1 MALTINGLT
10 VPGIGTAP
18 SDTRRPTAG
27 EDLRRAALIQH
38 QLLPPSLYTGLYV
51 DVAARTRPCE
61 TLGGDFF
68 DYQDTRCGFR
78 VVLGDVCGKGAAA
91 ALQAA
96 VVQGILA
103 IEAEV
108 DARPA
113 SLMTRLNRALCR
125 RAIPARFVTLFCGV
139 VTPDNRLTYC
149 NAGQCRPIL
158 LNHQPARH
166 LSAGGHPLGLF
177 SNASYEEESLTMA
190 AGDTLVVF
198 SDGVT
203 EAQGRSGNPREEFGD
218 SRLLAAVQEQPA
230 ASASAI
236 LDHLLARLYTFAR
249 HGRQRD
255 DVTAL
260 VVRYLGAANG
270 ELTASL

>member
-10 VPGIGTAP
+10 LPGTTR
-18 SDTRRPTAG
+18 STDTRRPTAG

-38 QLLPPSLYTGLYV
+38 QLLPPSIYTGLYV
-51 DVAARTRPCE
+51 DVAARTRPCQ

-68 DYQDTRCGFR
+68 DYQDTDCGFR

-103 IEAEV
+103 IEADV

-125 RAIPARFVTLFCGV
+125 RAIPARFVTLFCGI
-139 VTPDNRLTYC
+139 VTPDNTLTYC

-158 LNHQPARH
+158 VNHQPARH

-177 SNASYEEESLTMA
+177 SNASYEEESLTMMK
-190 AGDTLVVF
+190 GDTLVVF
-198 SDGVT
+198 SDGVS
-203 EAQGRSGNPREEFGD
+203 EAQGRSGNPEEFGD
-218 SRLLAAVQEQPA
+218 SRILDAVQEQPA
-230 ASASAI
+230 ASAAAV
-236 LDHLLARLYTFAR
+236 LDHLLARLYTFAQ

-270 ELTASL
+270 ELASSL

>member
-1 MALTINGLT
+1 MPPTIDGLA
-10 VPGIGTAP
+10 PRGIGTAQ
-18 SDTRRPTAG
+18 SSHTRQPTAG
-27 EDLRRAALIQH
+27 EDLRCAARIQH

-51 DVAARTRPCE
+51 DVAARTRPCR

-68 DYQDTRCGFR
+68 DYQDTDCGFR
-78 VVLGDVCGKGAAA
+78 VVLGDVCGNGAAA
-91 ALQAA
+91 ALHAA

-103 IEAEV
+103 VEAEV

-125 RAIPARFVTLFCGV
+125 RAIPARFVTLFCGI

-149 NAGQCRPIL
+149 NAGQCCPIL
-158 LNHQPARH
+158 VNHQPARH

-203 EAQGRSGNPREEFGD
+203 EAQGRAGNPNEEFGD
-218 SRLLAAVQEQPA
+218 ARILSAVQEHER
-230 ASASAI
+230 ASASAV
-236 LDHLLARLYTFAR
+236 LDHLLERLHAFAQR
-249 HGRQRD
+249 GRQRD

-260 VVRYLGAANG
+260 VVRYLGS
-270 ELTASL
+270 ASG